1 MADPLSIAA
10 SIAGLVTL
18 AEEVFQL
25 VCRFGRQV
33 KDAQNDIKRLS
44 AEIRSLS
51 VLLYELS
58 LLAKSFED
66 DGLTTFFR
74 LHHVNSC
81 RQTVQDVKSRLD
93 KALGGIEGRQW
104 KAAATRLKWPYTG
117 KEVKKLLEEISTHKE
132 TMGLALTADTMKAM
146 LEALSK
152 QEDLSNEISDVQ
164 HTLNDIQS
172 RIVVDKH
179 RQDVLD
185 FFLRHNPQADFEMSL
200 RLRHP
205 LTGLWLT
212 EGAQFKTWLDSQN
225 GKLWLSGIPGAGK
238 TVLAG
243 SMIEECLKR
252 TWYAGSTKATCFFFC
267 DYKEPKS
274 RDAANILS
282 TLASQLARQNNEAFE
297 ILDAYYEEL
306 HPDKGLSRT
315 PYRSRLLALIAE
327 MTDEFDQVLMVLDGL
342 DECGSNST
350 LVNDLVSL
358 AEKAQ
363 SISMS
368 LLSRV
373 EHHIRVVLE
382 GVFDHI
388 EIAAQNADVQLYVRA
403 ELKDRIQKRK
413 LRIRRQN
420 LEEEIIEALIA
431 GAQGM

>member
-10 SIAGLVTL
+10 GIVGLATL

-25 VCRFGRQV
+25 VCKFGRQV

-44 AEIRSLS
+44 TEIRGLS
-51 VLLYELS
+51 
-58 LLAKSFED
+58 
-66 DGLTTFFR
+66 
-74 LHHVNSC
+74 
-81 RQTVQDVKSRLD
+81 TVQDVKSRLD
-93 KALGGIEGRQW
+93 KVLGGIQGQQW
-104 KAAATRLKWPYTG
+104 KAAATRLKWPYTS
-117 KEVKKLLEEISTHKE
+117 KEVKKLLEEISAHKK
-132 TMGLALTADTMKAM
+132 TIGLALTADTMKAM
-146 LEALSK
+146 LKALSK

-164 HTLNDIQS
+164 HTLNDIQT

-185 FFLRHNPQADFEMSL
+185 FFLRHNPQSDFEMSR

-274 RDAANILS
+274 QDAANILS
-282 TLASQLARQNNEAFE
+282 
-297 ILDAYYEEL
+297 
-306 HPDKGLSRT
+306 LSSIPT
-315 PYRSRLLALIAE
+315 SSRLLEIIVQ
-327 MTDEFDQVLMVLDGL
+327 MTEEFDQVLMIIDGL
-342 DECGSNST
+342 DECGSDST
-350 LVNDLVSL
+350 LADDLVSL
-358 AEKAQ
+358 SKRAP

-382 GVFDHI
+382 GDFAHI
-388 EIAAQNADVQLYVRA
+388 EIAAQNADVQLYTKPREGDYRSIDCRSPGNVSA
-403 ELKDRIQKRK
+403 CF
-413 LRIRRQN
+413 
-420 LEEEIIEALIA
+420 
-431 GAQGM
+431 

>member
-10 SIAGLVTL
+10 GIAGLVTL

-44 AEIRSLS
+44 TEIRGLS
-51 VLLYELS
+51 
-58 LLAKSFED
+58 
-66 DGLTTFFR
+66 
-74 LHHVNSC
+74 
-81 RQTVQDVKSRLD
+81 TVQDVKSRLD
-93 KALGGIEGRQW
+93 KALGGIQCHQW
-104 KAAATRLKWPYTG
+104 KAVATRLKWPYTN
-117 KEVKKLLEEISTHKE
+117 KEVKKLLEEISMHKE
-132 TMGLALTADTMKAM
+132 TMGLALTADTMKTM
-146 LEALSK
+146 LKALSK
-152 QEDLSNEISDVQ
+152 QEDLSDEISDVQ
-164 HTLNDIQS
+164 HTLNDIQT

-185 FFLRHNPQADFEMSL
+185 FFVRHNPQPDFEMSL

-274 RDAANILS
+274 RDAANIL
-282 TLASQLARQNNEAFE
+282 N
-297 ILDAYYEEL
+297 
-306 HPDKGLSRT
+306 KGLSRT
-315 PYRSRLLALIAE
+315 PDRSRLLDLIAE

-358 AEKAQ
+358 SEKAQ

-388 EIAAQNADVQLYVRA
+388 EIAAQNADVQL
-403 ELKDRIQKRK
+403 
-413 LRIRRQN
+413 QN